1 LATRSALAQYFP
13 TTYHSA
19 ALSYKPFTQS
29 NNVLTTAHIR
39 TSHILPSP
47 YALESPLSPLNFQA
61 PFSRQFHS
69 QTQLRK
75 EAKLQDDVKQSQ
87 RPEAASDSTDPKSSS
102 EKSSEEGSSEQKGE
116 KQEGDGNRGENGEK
130 EAPPPPPPHGDKSPW
145 QVFTETLQSEFKQSK
160 EWNEGTKA
168 LASGAKDFT
177 ESEAVRKARSAYG
190 AASEAATSTTAKAL
204 KGTGKVIGQSAA
216 WTWDTL
222 PVKGI
227 RAGVNA
233 TGSGIEKITR
243 PVRETDAYKSVRDVI
258 DDGSSSRYGGWTEKE
273 QRRLN
278 RERREMQEAAKSGRP
293 MPRRMEKVEEDPE
306 YVFLSSISTYRNPG

>member
-1 LATRSALAQYFP
+1 MTSSFPAL
-13 TTYHSA
+13 
-19 ALSYKPFTQS
+19 QS
-29 NNVLTTAHIR
+29 SFN
-39 TSHILPSP
+39 
-47 YALESPLSPLNFQA
+47 PLNFSNSLQT
-61 PFSRQFHS
+61 PSVHQFHS
-69 QTQLRK
+69 QAQLRK
-75 EAKLQDDVKQSQ
+75 QAKPKDDIRDPP
-87 RPEAASDSTDPKSSS
+87 RPEATGKAPGAKESSQ
-102 EKSSEEGSSEQKGE
+102 ESSKAE
-116 KQEGDGNRGENGEK
+116 GEK
-130 EAPPPPPPHGDKSPW
+130 EEGGEKKDEGKKDAPPPPPHGDKSPW

-190 AASEAATSTTAKAL
+190 AATEAATSTTAKAL

-216 WTWDTL
+216 WTWDTM

-227 RAGVNA
+227 RAGVNI
-233 TGSGIEKITR
+233 TGQGLEKITR
-243 PVRETDAYKSVRDVI
+243 PVRETEAFKSVRDVI

-293 MPRRMEKVEEDPE
+293 MRRPENIEEDPE
-306 YVFLSSISTYRNPG
+306 